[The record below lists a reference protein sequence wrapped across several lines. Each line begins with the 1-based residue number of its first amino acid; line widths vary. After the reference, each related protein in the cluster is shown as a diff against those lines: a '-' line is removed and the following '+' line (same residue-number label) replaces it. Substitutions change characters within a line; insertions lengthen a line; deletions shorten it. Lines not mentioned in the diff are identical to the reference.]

1 MTPSSEFQLFH
12 GPTLIAPAMGDRAL
26 TLARRILE
34 KFLRSP
40 PSGYEEHTFV
50 FPESRR
56 FLVNLHEDLCR
67 RIELGRRAEVASIV
81 EELVDDRA
89 CLESY
94 IEPFTRTFDD
104 YIADLRAL
112 VRALQN

>member
-12 GPTLIAPAMGDRAL
+12 GPTLIAPAMGDRAINQ
-26 TLARRILE
+26 ARRILE

-56 FLVNLHEDLCR
+56 FLVNLHEDLAR
-67 RIELGRRAEVASIV
+67 RIELGRRAEVESIV
-81 EELVDDRA
+81 SELLEDRA

-104 YIADLRAL
+104 YTSDLRAL
-112 VRALQN
+112 VRILQS

>member
-12 GPTLIAPAMGDRAL
+12 GPTLIAPSMGDRAVS
-26 TLARRILE
+26 LARRILE

-40 PSGYEEHTFV
+40 PAGYEEHTFV

-67 RIELGRRAEVASIV
+67 RIELGRRDEVASIV

-104 YIADLRAL
+104 YVEDLRAL
-112 VRALQN
+112 VRVLQS